1 VPTLLLTSRQTDDT
15 QKLWRACVAEKWH
28 VERVHNWRVPQVNAN
43 DVAVYGEPLFAHH
56 VAEALGLSLLEP
68 AHDWLPSLPPHW
80 RGREV
85 RLMNLVDAR
94 KVRERA
100 FVKPAEEKCFDARI
114 YSNGSELPAPGPLP
128 ETLPVLVQEVVE
140 WTLEFRCFV
149 LDGRVATAS
158 PYWRD
163 GRSAQTED
171 ESWRA
176 SDSEMEAAI
185 RFCERLVQEP
195 GVSVPLA
202 VVIDVGTIR
211 SREWAV
217 IESNAAWGSG
227 IYGCD
232 PVEVLRVLRRAC
244 IAKGTA

>member
-15 QKLWRACVAEKWH
+15 QKLWRACIAEKWH
-28 VERVHNWRVPQVNAN
+28 VERVHNWRVPQVTPS

-56 VAEALGLSLLEP
+56 VAQTLGLSLLEP
-68 AHDWLPSLPPHW
+68 AVDWLPRLAAQW

-85 RLMNLVDAR
+85 RLMNLAEAR
-94 KVRERA
+94 NVHERA
-100 FVKPAEEKCFDARI
+100 FIKPAEEKCFEARV
-114 YSNGSELPAPGPLP
+114 YSDGSELPAPGPLP
-128 ETLPVLVQEVVE
+128 EALPVLVQEVVE

-149 LDGRVATAS
+149 LDGRVVTAS

-163 GRSAQTED
+163 GRLAQSED

-176 SDSEMEAAI
+176 SDSEMQAAI
-185 RFCERLVQEP
+185 EFCEKLLQVPRLF
-195 GVSVPLA
+195 VPEA

-211 SREWAV
+211 DRGWAV
-217 IESNAAWGSG
+217 IECNAAWGSG

-232 PVEVLRVLRRAC
+232 SIEVLRVLRRAC
-244 IAKGTA
+244 ISK